1 MGSNFKEEKMNKE
14 YQGKKIYGKKHWLTF
29 LLVSSSVLAFHSLV
43 TMDSQVVDA
52 QEQTAKEDVAD
63 SATSVGA
70 IVSIEKAEKNF
81 VITYASGKKAQI
93 SILNDHLFRY
103 HLDPTGKFEEYPTPN
118 DPKHVAKITAKTM
131 ADYGTQAFEQTNV
144 TDSGNQF
151 ILENNGLKIMF
162 EKESALMEVLDKK
175 KNQVILEET
184 APLSFKNDKATQT
197 LKQSSQENYF
207 GGGTQNGRFTH
218 KGTAIQIVNTNNWV
232 DGGVAS
238 PNPFYWSTAGYGVVR
253 NTWKPGNYDFGSHDP
268 QTTTTTHEGTDFDA
282 FYFFN
287 DSSAGILKD
296 YYELTGK
303 PALMP
308 EYGFYEAHLNA
319 YNRDYW
325 VKVAEGTAGAVK
337 FEDGNFYK
345 EYQPGDLGN
354 LNGTLESLNGEKE
367 NYQFSA
373 RAVIDRYKKNDMPL
387 GWFLPNDG
395 YGAGYGQTDSL
406 DGDVQNLKEFTEYA
420 QANGV
425 EVGLWTQSNL
435 HPADPKNPKKG
446 ERDIAKEV
454 SVAGV
459 KALKTDVAWVG
470 YGYSFGLNGVEDAAN
485 VFVKETDG
493 AVRPMIVSLDGWAGT
508 QRHAGIWT
516 GDQTGGQWEYIRFH
530 IPTYIGTSLSGQP
543 NVGSDMDG
551 IFGGK
556 NKEVNI
562 RDFQWKTFTPVQLNM
577 DGWGSNPK
585 TPFAFDQ
592 EATDLNRAYLK
603 LKSMMMPYNYS
614 IAKESVDGLPMV
626 RAMALEFPNEGTA
639 YTKDSQYQYM
649 WGPNLLVAPIY
660 NGNQDEAG
668 NSIRDGIYLPDEK
681 QVWVDLF
688 TGEKYQG
695 GRVLNGVKTPL
706 WKVPVFVKD
715 GSIIPMTNPNNNPK
729 EIQRDQRSFLIYPNG
744 TTSFN
749 MYEDDGIST
758 SYEAGQSATTK
769 INSQGPKSNE
779 KGDLTVTI
787 EPTKGSYKGFVDE
800 RSTTLDLLASE
811 APESVTAMV
820 GGTEVTLKQ
829 AANKEEFL
837 AGTNLYYFDKEF
849 QVNQYLSEAS
859 GEKLNQSALS
869 VKLAK
874 QSVTAKD
881 VQITVKGFINKGT
894 VDGGNT
900 TVDDQL
906 TIPANVAINE
916 EKTTPSSLTLQW
928 DQVTEATSYEVERD
942 GTVFGNIQTNTA
954 TFDGF
959 SFLSEHTFRVRAVGK
974 NGVSEWSEPI
984 KGKTQDDPYKETI
997 NQVKATSNLPEQ
1009 PGAELKKLT
1018 DKDLSTGWHTNWSTG
1033 IANPSDGNFLSLKFD
1048 LGAEYQMDKI
1058 EYLPRDNAG
1067 NGNILQLQY
1076 RTSKDGANW
1085 TEFSEPINWKQDA
1098 LTKTIETKDQAYRF
1112 VEMKVLKSVG
1122 NFGSGREM
1130 LFYKQPGTEGI
1141 LHGDI
1146 TNDGTIDENDAMS
1159 YRNYTGLESVDS
1171 DFNGYVEKG
1180 DLNKNG
1186 VIDAYDISYVLRQLD
1201 GGIEIPD
1208 VEEIA
1213 GGLSLA
1219 VVNENGKDTYL
1230 PGDTLTFTLKG
1241 QDLKNINALSTKMSF
1256 DSSKFELVGQPA
1268 TTNNTK
1274 QMENYS
1280 KYRKH
1285 SNGVENLYLVLSNQG
1300 NKQLLNGSMDLV
1312 TFKVKVK
1319 ETTRVKHATTVEQP
1333 LQFDMSQGLLVGQ
1346 GFQQATL
1353 SDFSVTVK
1361 PTELVDKEL
1370 LQALITLNQARVEKE
1385 YTPETW
1391 AIFKPVLDEAVAVL
1405 ANEQATQTDVSA
1417 AVENLEKAASQ
1428 LEKMPDVA
1436 NKADL
1441 EKAIQ
1446 EGLAKKPSD
1455 GQEFTEE
1462 TKKVLEDS
1470 LAAAQKVF
1478 AQEKVTQEEIDQVT
1492 KTLREAIAQL
1502 KEQPVAVDKE
1512 TLKEKIAQARGR
1524 KPEEGYQFTKETEKQ
1539 LQEAIQAAEA
1549 IVAKETATKEEVSEA
1564 LNALETAMAQLK
1576 EVPLVNKDQ
1585 LQEVVKRAQQVTP
1598 SEGHQFTASSLQDL
1612 QKALLAAKNTLENP
1626 AANQK
1631 MIDEAVAELTSA
1643 IDGLQEEA
1651 LVTDKK
1657 ALEAMIAKAKAI
1669 KPSAGKEFTSE
1680 SKARLTEAIDQAEGI
1695 LADKNARQEQIDT
1708 AEKNVKTALDSLEEQ
1723 VLQTDKTKLKEL
1735 LQKAETLKPKAGK
1748 QFTKAS
1754 QEALAEAIKQ
1764 AKALVEDPNATQE
1777 AVDKCLSILAQ
1788 AIEAMAEEPISSNS
1802 TGNNGNHG
1810 TVSGTGGVTSPGKGT
1825 AAGGTTTKTTT
1836 SGTLP
1841 KANEVVSPIW
1851 SISGFLLIVSIGL
1864 GKLFF
1869 KNKKDQN

>member
-29 LLVSSSVLAFHSLV
+29 LLVSSSVLAFHSFV

-151 ILENNGLKIMF
+151 ILENNGLKIIF
-162 EKESALMEVLDKK
+162 EKESALMKVLDKK

-626 RAMALEFPNEGTA
+626 RA
-639 YTKDSQYQYM
+639 
-649 WGPNLLVAPIY
+649 
-660 NGNQDEAG
+660 
-668 NSIRDGIYLPDEK
+668 
-681 QVWVDLF
+681 
-688 TGEKYQG
+688 
-695 GRVLNGVKTPL
+695 
-706 WKVPVFVKD
+706 
-715 GSIIPMTNPNNNPK
+715 
-729 EIQRDQRSFLIYPNG
+729 
-744 TTSFN
+744 
-749 MYEDDGIST
+749 
-758 SYEAGQSATTK
+758 
-769 INSQGPKSNE
+769 
-779 KGDLTVTI
+779 
-787 EPTKGSYKGFVDE
+787 
-800 RSTTLDLLASE
+800 
-811 APESVTAMV
+811 
-820 GGTEVTLKQ
+820 
-829 AANKEEFL
+829 
-837 AGTNLYYFDKEF
+837 
-849 QVNQYLSEAS
+849 
-859 GEKLNQSALS
+859 
-869 VKLAK
+869 
-874 QSVTAKD
+874 
-881 VQITVKGFINKGT
+881 
-894 VDGGNT
+894 
-900 TVDDQL
+900 
-906 TIPANVAINE
+906 
-916 EKTTPSSLTLQW
+916 
-928 DQVTEATSYEVERD
+928 
-942 GTVFGNIQTNTA
+942 
-954 TFDGF
+954 
-959 SFLSEHTFRVRAVGK
+959 
-974 NGVSEWSEPI
+974 
-984 KGKTQDDPYKETI
+984 
-997 NQVKATSNLPEQ
+997 
-1009 PGAELKKLT
+1009 
-1018 DKDLSTGWHTNWSTG
+1018 
-1033 IANPSDGNFLSLKFD
+1033 
-1048 LGAEYQMDKI
+1048 
-1058 EYLPRDNAG
+1058 
-1067 NGNILQLQY
+1067 
-1076 RTSKDGANW
+1076 
-1085 TEFSEPINWKQDA
+1085 
-1098 LTKTIETKDQAYRF
+1098 
-1112 VEMKVLKSVG
+1112 
-1122 NFGSGREM
+1122 
-1130 LFYKQPGTEGI
+1130 
-1141 LHGDI
+1141 
-1146 TNDGTIDENDAMS
+1146 
-1159 YRNYTGLESVDS
+1159 
-1171 DFNGYVEKG
+1171 
-1180 DLNKNG
+1180 
-1186 VIDAYDISYVLRQLD
+1186 
-1201 GGIEIPD
+1201 
-1208 VEEIA
+1208 
-1213 GGLSLA
+1213 
-1219 VVNENGKDTYL
+1219 
-1230 PGDTLTFTLKG
+1230 
-1241 QDLKNINALSTKMSF
+1241 
-1256 DSSKFELVGQPA
+1256 
-1268 TTNNTK
+1268 
-1274 QMENYS
+1274 
-1280 KYRKH
+1280 
-1285 SNGVENLYLVLSNQG
+1285 
-1300 NKQLLNGSMDLV
+1300 
-1312 TFKVKVK
+1312 
-1319 ETTRVKHATTVEQP
+1319 
-1333 LQFDMSQGLLVGQ
+1333 
-1346 GFQQATL
+1346 
-1353 SDFSVTVK
+1353 
-1361 PTELVDKEL
+1361 
-1370 LQALITLNQARVEKE
+1370 
-1385 YTPETW
+1385 
-1391 AIFKPVLDEAVAVL
+1391 
-1405 ANEQATQTDVSA
+1405 
-1417 AVENLEKAASQ
+1417 
-1428 LEKMPDVA
+1428 
-1436 NKADL
+1436 
-1441 EKAIQ
+1441 
-1446 EGLAKKPSD
+1446 
-1455 GQEFTEE
+1455 
-1462 TKKVLEDS
+1462 
-1470 LAAAQKVF
+1470 
-1478 AQEKVTQEEIDQVT
+1478 
-1492 KTLREAIAQL
+1492 
-1502 KEQPVAVDKE
+1502 
-1512 TLKEKIAQARGR
+1512 
-1524 KPEEGYQFTKETEKQ
+1524 
-1539 LQEAIQAAEA
+1539 
-1549 IVAKETATKEEVSEA
+1549 
-1564 LNALETAMAQLK
+1564 
-1576 EVPLVNKDQ
+1576 
-1585 LQEVVKRAQQVTP
+1585 
-1598 SEGHQFTASSLQDL
+1598 
-1612 QKALLAAKNTLENP
+1612 
-1626 AANQK
+1626 
-1631 MIDEAVAELTSA
+1631 
-1643 IDGLQEEA
+1643 
-1651 LVTDKK
+1651 
-1657 ALEAMIAKAKAI
+1657 
-1669 KPSAGKEFTSE
+1669 
-1680 SKARLTEAIDQAEGI
+1680 
-1695 LADKNARQEQIDT
+1695 
-1708 AEKNVKTALDSLEEQ
+1708 
-1723 VLQTDKTKLKEL
+1723 
-1735 LQKAETLKPKAGK
+1735 
-1748 QFTKAS
+1748 
-1754 QEALAEAIKQ
+1754 
-1764 AKALVEDPNATQE
+1764 
-1777 AVDKCLSILAQ
+1777 
-1788 AIEAMAEEPISSNS
+1788 
-1802 TGNNGNHG
+1802 
-1810 TVSGTGGVTSPGKGT
+1810 
-1825 AAGGTTTKTTT
+1825 
-1836 SGTLP
+1836 
-1841 KANEVVSPIW
+1841 
-1851 SISGFLLIVSIGL
+1851 
-1864 GKLFF
+1864 
-1869 KNKKDQN
+1869 

>member
-1 MGSNFKEEKMNKE
+1 
-14 YQGKKIYGKKHWLTF
+14 
-29 LLVSSSVLAFHSLV
+29 
-43 TMDSQVVDA
+43 
-52 QEQTAKEDVAD
+52 
-63 SATSVGA
+63 
-70 IVSIEKAEKNF
+70 
-81 VITYASGKKAQI
+81 
-93 SILNDHLFRY
+93 
-103 HLDPTGKFEEYPTPN
+103 
-118 DPKHVAKITAKTM
+118 
-131 ADYGTQAFEQTNV
+131 
-144 TDSGNQF
+144 
-151 ILENNGLKIMF
+151 
-162 EKESALMEVLDKK
+162 
-175 KNQVILEET
+175 
-184 APLSFKNDKATQT
+184 
-197 LKQSSQENYF
+197 
-207 GGGTQNGRFTH
+207 
-218 KGTAIQIVNTNNWV
+218 
-232 DGGVAS
+232 
-238 PNPFYWSTAGYGVVR
+238 
-253 NTWKPGNYDFGSHDP
+253 
-268 QTTTTTHEGTDFDA
+268 
-282 FYFFN
+282 
-287 DSSAGILKD
+287 
-296 YYELTGK
+296 
-303 PALMP
+303 
-308 EYGFYEAHLNA
+308 
-319 YNRDYW
+319 
-325 VKVAEGTAGAVK
+325 
-337 FEDGNFYK
+337 
-345 EYQPGDLGN
+345 
-354 LNGTLESLNGEKE
+354 
-367 NYQFSA
+367 
-373 RAVIDRYKKNDMPL
+373 
-387 GWFLPNDG
+387 
-395 YGAGYGQTDSL
+395 
-406 DGDVQNLKEFTEYA
+406 
-420 QANGV
+420 
-425 EVGLWTQSNL
+425 
-435 HPADPKNPKKG
+435 
-446 ERDIAKEV
+446 
-454 SVAGV
+454 
-459 KALKTDVAWVG
+459 
-470 YGYSFGLNGVEDAAN
+470 
-485 VFVKETDG
+485 
-493 AVRPMIVSLDGWAGT
+493 
-508 QRHAGIWT
+508 
-516 GDQTGGQWEYIRFH
+516 
-530 IPTYIGTSLSGQP
+530 
-543 NVGSDMDG
+543 
-551 IFGGK
+551 
-556 NKEVNI
+556 
-562 RDFQWKTFTPVQLNM
+562 
-577 DGWGSNPK
+577 
-585 TPFAFDQ
+585 
-592 EATDLNRAYLK
+592 
-603 LKSMMMPYNYS
+603 
-614 IAKESVDGLPMV
+614 
-626 RAMALEFPNEGTA
+626 
-639 YTKDSQYQYM
+639 
-649 WGPNLLVAPIY
+649 
-660 NGNQDEAG
+660 
-668 NSIRDGIYLPDEK
+668 
-681 QVWVDLF
+681 
-688 TGEKYQG
+688 
-695 GRVLNGVKTPL
+695 
-706 WKVPVFVKD
+706 
-715 GSIIPMTNPNNNPK
+715 
-729 EIQRDQRSFLIYPNG
+729 
-744 TTSFN
+744 
-749 MYEDDGIST
+749 
-758 SYEAGQSATTK
+758 
-769 INSQGPKSNE
+769 
-779 KGDLTVTI
+779 
-787 EPTKGSYKGFVDE
+787 
-800 RSTTLDLLASE
+800 
-811 APESVTAMV
+811 
-820 GGTEVTLKQ
+820 
-829 AANKEEFL
+829 
-837 AGTNLYYFDKEF
+837 
-849 QVNQYLSEAS
+849 
-859 GEKLNQSALS
+859 
-869 VKLAK
+869 
-874 QSVTAKD
+874 
-881 VQITVKGFINKGT
+881 
-894 VDGGNT
+894 
-900 TVDDQL
+900 
-906 TIPANVAINE
+906 
-916 EKTTPSSLTLQW
+916 
-928 DQVTEATSYEVERD
+928 
-942 GTVFGNIQTNTA
+942 
-954 TFDGF
+954 
-959 SFLSEHTFRVRAVGK
+959 
-974 NGVSEWSEPI
+974 
-984 KGKTQDDPYKETI
+984 
-997 NQVKATSNLPEQ
+997 
-1009 PGAELKKLT
+1009 
-1018 DKDLSTGWHTNWSTG
+1018 
-1033 IANPSDGNFLSLKFD
+1033 
-1048 LGAEYQMDKI
+1048 
-1058 EYLPRDNAG
+1058 
-1067 NGNILQLQY
+1067 
-1076 RTSKDGANW
+1076 
-1085 TEFSEPINWKQDA
+1085 
-1098 LTKTIETKDQAYRF
+1098 
-1112 VEMKVLKSVG
+1112 
-1122 NFGSGREM
+1122 
-1130 LFYKQPGTEGI
+1130 
-1141 LHGDI
+1141 
-1146 TNDGTIDENDAMS
+1146 MS

-1312 TFKVKVK
+1312 TFKFKVK

-1478 AQEKVTQEEIDQVT
+1478 AQEKVTQEEIDQAT
-1492 KTLREAIAQL
+1492 KTFREAIAQL

>member
-29 LLVSSSVLAFHSLV
+29 LLVSSSVLAFHSFV

-131 ADYGTQAFEQTNV
+131 ADYGTQAFEQTNI

-151 ILENNGLKIMF
+151 ILENNGLKIIF
-162 EKESALMEVLDKK
+162 EKESALMKVLDKK

-660 NGNQDEAG
+660 NSNQDEAG

-744 TTSFN
+744 ATSFN

-787 EPTKGSYKGFVDE
+787 EPTKGSYKDFVDE

-984 KGKTQDDPYKETI
+984 KVKTQDDPYKETI

-1033 IANPSDGNFLSLKFD
+1033 IANPSDGNFLTLKFD

-1230 PGDTLTFTLKG
+1230 SGDTLTFTLKG

-1268 TTNNTK
+1268 TTNNTQ

-1285 SNGVENLYLVLSNQG
+1285 SNDVENLYLVLSNQG

-1455 GQEFTEE
+1455 GQDFTEE
-1462 TKKVLEDS
+1462 TKKVLEES

-1478 AQEKVTQEEIDQVT
+1478 AQEKVTQEEIDQAT

-1512 TLKEKIAQARGR
+1512 TLKEQIAQARGR

-1723 VLQTDKTKLKEL
+1723 VLQADKTKLREL

>member
-29 LLVSSSVLAFHSLV
+29 LLVSSSVLAFHSFV

-162 EKESALMEVLDKK
+162 EKESALMKVLDKK

-325 VKVAEGTAGAVK
+325 VKVAEGTVGAVK

-556 NKEVNI
+556 NKEINI

-626 RAMALEFPNEGTA
+626 RAMVLEFPNEGTA

-787 EPTKGSYKGFVDE
+787 EPTKGSYKDFVDE

-1230 PGDTLTFTLKG
+1230 PGDTLTFILKG

-1268 TTNNTK
+1268 TTNNTQ

-1285 SNGVENLYLVLSNQG
+1285 SNDVENLYLVLSNQG

-1319 ETTRVKHATTVEQP
+1319 ETTRVKRATTVEQP

-1391 AIFKPVLDEAVAVL
+1391 AIFKPILDEAVAVL

-1417 AVENLEKAASQ
+1417 AAENLEKAASQ

-1462 TKKVLEDS
+1462 TKKVLEES

-1478 AQEKVTQEEIDQVT
+1478 AQEKVTQEEIDQAT

-1512 TLKEKIAQARGR
+1512 TLKEQIAQARGR

-1598 SEGHQFTASSLQDL
+1598 SEGLQFTASSLQEL
-1612 QKALLAAKNTLENP
+1612 QKALLAAKNTLKNP

-1643 IDGLQEEA
+1643 IDGLQEEV

-1695 LADKNARQEQIDT
+1695 LADKNARQEQIDI

-1777 AVDKCLSILAQ
+1777 AVDKCLSILSQ

-1802 TGNNGNHG
+1802 TGNNGNHS
-1810 TVSGTGGVTSPGKGT
+1810 TVSGTGGVTSQGKGT
-1825 AAGGTTTKTTT
+1825 ATGGTTTKTTT

-1869 KNKKDQN
+1869 KNKKEQN

>member
-29 LLVSSSVLAFHSLV
+29 LLVSSSVLAFHSFV

-162 EKESALMEVLDKK
+162 EKESALMKVLDKK

-1098 LTKTIETKDQAYRF
+1098 LTKTIETKEQAYRF

-1285 SNGVENLYLVLSNQG
+1285 SNDVENLYLVLSNQG

-1319 ETTRVKHATTVEQP
+1319 ETTRVKRATTVEQP

-1462 TKKVLEDS
+1462 TKKVLEES

-1478 AQEKVTQEEIDQVT
+1478 AQEKVTQEEIDQAT

-1502 KEQPVAVDKE
+1502 KEQPAAVDKE
-1512 TLKEKIAQARGR
+1512 TLKEQIAQARGR

-1549 IVAKETATKEEVSEA
+1549 IVAKETATKEEVSAA

-1631 MIDEAVAELTSA
+1631 MIEEAVAELTSA

-1708 AEKNVKTALDSLEEQ
+1708 AEKKVKTALDSLEEQ

-1764 AKALVEDPNATQE
+1764 AKALVEDPSATQE
-1777 AVDKCLSILAQ
+1777 AVDKWLSILAQ

>member
-1 MGSNFKEEKMNKE
+1 MNKE

-29 LLVSSSVLAFHSLV
+29 LLVSSSVLAFHSFV

-131 ADYGTQAFEQTNV
+131 ADYGTQAFEQTNI

-151 ILENNGLKIMF
+151 ILENNGLKIIF
-162 EKESALMEVLDKK
+162 EKESALMKVLDKK

-660 NGNQDEAG
+660 NSNQDEAG

-744 TTSFN
+744 ATSFN

-769 INSQGPKSNE
+769 INSQDPKSNE

-787 EPTKGSYKGFVDE
+787 EPTKGSYKDFVDE

-1033 IANPSDGNFLSLKFD
+1033 IANPSDGNFLTLKFD

-1230 PGDTLTFTLKG
+1230 SGDTLTFTLKG

-1268 TTNNTK
+1268 TTNNTQ

-1285 SNGVENLYLVLSNQG
+1285 SNDVENLYLVLSNQG

-1455 GQEFTEE
+1455 GQDFTEE
-1462 TKKVLEDS
+1462 TKKVLEES

-1478 AQEKVTQEEIDQVT
+1478 AQEKVTQEEIDQAT

-1512 TLKEKIAQARGR
+1512 TLKEQIAQARGR

-1723 VLQTDKTKLKEL
+1723 VLQADKTKLREL